1 MIDTLSVLKKKQTH
15 PLNQGE
21 NIMIIANVKFETVL
35 SDEEAMQVAKER
47 LPLFLDIP
55 GLIQKYYVKTSQP
68 NEWMGVYIW
77 DSMEAMASFRESD
90 LAKSIPAA
98 YKVKGQPQIE
108 VNNVPMTLRA

>member
-1 MIDTLSVLKKKQTH
+1 
-15 PLNQGE
+15 
-21 NIMIIANVKFETVL
+21 MIIANIKFETEL
-35 SDEEAMQVAKER
+35 TDEQALEIAKER

-55 GLIQKYYVKTSQP
+55 GLIQKYYVKNAQP
-68 NEWMGVYIW
+68 NEWTGVYIW
-77 DSMEAMASFRESD
+77 DSLESMQNFRETD